1 MCEASP
7 PMLHSFAPWLP
18 SVSQHFL
25 VVAIA
30 LLVYVL
36 TTRARREQRAP
47 TSAIA
52 WVLGMLLLVFGENY
66 WGREEFRALGR
77 VLIFG
82 SVVTVG
88 ALLFRQRQ
96 P

>member
-1 MCEASP
+1 MCEAPP

-52 WVLGMLLLVFGENY
+52 WVLGMLLTWL
-66 WGREEFRALGR
+66 
-77 VLIFG
+77 
-82 SVVTVG
+82 
-88 ALLFRQRQ
+88 ALLTSAVALIAFAVI
-96 P
+96 